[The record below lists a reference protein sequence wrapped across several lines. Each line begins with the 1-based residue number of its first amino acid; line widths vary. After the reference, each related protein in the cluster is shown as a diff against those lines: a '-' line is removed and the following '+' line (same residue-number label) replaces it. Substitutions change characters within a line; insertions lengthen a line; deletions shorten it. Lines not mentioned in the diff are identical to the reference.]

1 MAFET
6 PAERKLAVAE
16 ADKTVLGF
24 IKRTRTMVQEASG
37 IVSALAAGKADLENA
52 KAASDTALAADD
64 QNAMLSF
71 ENANIAASITQ
82 ITGVLAA
89 ATALKNAIDQLV

>member
-37 IVSALAAGKADLENA
+37 LVSALAAGKADLENA

-89 ATALKNAIDQLV
+89 ATALKTAIDQLV